1 LIFHQLYIDFTEYP
15 FYDVVTPKAHPQRSV
30 VKISNVILDVR
41 GKAVILD
48 YSLAHIYGVSTK
60 VLNQAVKRNGNR
72 FPPDFIFRLSESE
85 TIANRSHIVTG
96 SGKHRDPRFRPF
108 AFTEQGAI
116 MAATLLNSRRAV
128 QMSIFVVRAF
138 VRMRTLLLSK
148 EDLAKKLVTVEK
160 VLTARLDIHERA
172 IIEIIQKLIQS
183 LQTEVPL
190 EKSAPVRRKIGF
202 HP

>member
-1 LIFHQLYIDFTEYP
+1 
-15 FYDVVTPKAHPQRSV
+15 
-30 VKISNVILDVR
+30 
-41 GKAVILD
+41 
-48 YSLAHIYGVSTK
+48 
-60 VLNQAVKRNGNR
+60 
-72 FPPDFIFRLSESE
+72 
-85 TIANRSHIVTG
+85 
-96 SGKHRDPRFRPF
+96 
-108 AFTEQGAI
+108 
-116 MAATLLNSRRAV
+116 
-128 QMSIFVVRAF
+128 MSIFVVRAF